1 MDLLMS
7 NFNFLALLD
16 LTQVQLI
23 VVIIAAFLVGFSKT
37 GIGGVTMLVIPVLA
51 SFFGG
56 KDSTGI
62 LLPML
67 LVGDVI
73 AVWSYR
79 KSVNWKNVFAPLPW
93 ALIGML
99 AGAVVGNMISD
110 QVFIIL
116 IGTIVLFCLGIL
128 VYAEKK
134 GKNFKVPTGTW
145 FYITAGILSG
155 FATMIG
161 NAAGPIFSVYLLA
174 LGLQKNHFMGTN
186 AWFFFII
193 NFIKLPVQIFAWHN
207 IGLHSFTLTAVM
219 LPVIAAGAVLGLF
232 IIKKINEKFFRLL
245 IISMTALSALRLF
258 I

>member
-1 MDLLMS
+1 MND
-7 NFNFLALLD
+7 FLALLD
-16 LTQVQLI
+16 LTQMQFII
-23 VVIIAAFLVGFSKT
+23 VMIAALLVGFSKT
-37 GIGGVTMLVIPVLA
+37 GIGGITMLVIPVLA
-51 SFFGG
+51 SVFGG

-67 LVGDVI
+67 LVGDVF

-93 ALIGML
+93 AMIGMFI
-99 AGAVVGNMISD
+99 GAAVGSIISD
-110 QVFIIL
+110 QVFINL
-116 IGTIVLFCLGIL
+116 IGLIVLGCLGIL
-128 VYAEKK
+128 LYMEKR
-134 GKNFKVPTGTW
+134 GNQFKVPTGTW
-145 FYITAGILSG
+145 FYIVAGILSG

-193 NFIKLPVQIFAWHN
+193 NFIKVPVQMFAWHN
-207 IGLHSFTLTAVM
+207 IELQSFTLTAAM
-219 LPVIAAGAVLGLF
+219 LPIIAIGAVLGLLV
-232 IIKKINEKFFRLL
+232 IKKMKDKFFRYL
-245 IISMTALSALRLF
+245 IISMTAVSAIRLF

>member
-1 MDLLMS
+1 MNNL
-7 NFNFLALLD
+7 NFPTLLD
-16 LTQVQLI
+16 LTQVQFI

-37 GIGGVTMLVIPVLA
+37 GIGGVTMLIIPVLA

-67 LVGDVI
+67 LVGDVFAI
-73 AVWSYR
+73 WSYR
-79 KSVNWKNVFAPLPW
+79 KSVNWKKVFQPLPW

-99 AGAVVGNMISD
+99 IGAFVGNIISD

-128 VYAEKK
+128 VYTEKG
-134 GKNFKVPTGTW
+134 GKNFKLPTGPW
-145 FYITAGILSG
+145 FYVTAGILSG

-161 NAAGPIFSVYLLA
+161 NAAGPIFSIYLLA

-193 NFIKLPVQIFAWHN
+193 NFIKVPIQIFAWHN
-207 IGLHSFTLTAVM
+207 IGLQSFALTAVM
-219 LPVIAAGAVLGLF
+219 LPIIAAGAVLGLF
-232 IIKKINEKFFRLL
+232 IIKKINEKFFRIL
-245 IISMTALSALRLF
+245 IISMTAISAVRLF